1 LWDPGEGKGNHPR
14 TIRWHKSWR
23 LPGGGVYAV
32 FPPSRYRPQRV
43 RALVTALTDYVR
55 SEPCPPAGLGSSE
68 EEFANTNFSS
78 NVEDLVRAAA
88 YLRDKYAAPS
98 ILICH
103 SLGGAAVLA
112 AAQDVPEARAVVT
125 IGAPADI
132 AHVPMV
138 TPLRGD
144 LILRHVPSCRHP
156 TAARVH
162 FRDRPE
168 WGLSAT
174 RDVCVRARNRVYC
187 APHSRAN
194 PFARRGRKASDLN
207 RSDGIGP

>member
-1 LWDPGEGKGNHPR
+1 MRLAAMPLRNGSTEGYPCLRKGCACAF
-14 TIRWHKSWR
+14 
-23 LPGGGVYAV
+23 AV
-32 FPPSRYRPQRV
+32 FARCFTCTKDVLAAKRIASGLAAAGVGVLRFDF
-43 RALVTALTDYVR
+43 T
-55 SEPCPPAGLGSSE
+55 GLGSSE

-98 ILICH
+98 VLICH

-144 LILRHVPSCRHP
+144 LILLR
-156 TAARVH
+156 AAIQQRPACTFVTGLSGGCL
-162 FRDRPE
+162 RPE
-168 WGLSAT
+168 TFASARATGFTVPRIQGQT
-174 RDVCVRARNRVYC
+174 R
-187 APHSRAN
+187 SQ
-194 PFARRGRKASDLN
+194 
-207 RSDGIGP
+207 DGDAKPPISTAVTA